1 MIITRETDYALR
13 ILRALMDGQLHTVGE
28 LARGSCCPSPLRIRS
43 SKSSARRGWSR
54 SRGGRLGDAGLA
66 ADLSQVTL
74 YDLLLALGEPS
85 AIAACMEPGY
95 ACPWRERQGGCVSH
109 RQLAAIQHTLD
120 RELQSHTLQEIL
132 TGQPA

>member
-28 LARGSCCPSPLRIRS
+28 LAQGELLPQPFAYKIIKKLC
-43 SKSSARRGWSR
+43 K
-54 SRGGRLGDAGLA
+54 AGLVQITRGA
-66 ADLSQVTL
+66 AGGCRLSAGLSQVTL

-95 ACPWRERQGGCVSH
+95 ACP
-109 RQLAAIQHTLD
+109 
-120 RELQSHTLQEIL
+120 
-132 TGQPA
+132 

>member
-28 LARGSCCPSPLRIRS
+28 LAQGELLPQPFAYKIIKKLC
-43 SKSSARRGWSR
+43 K
-54 SRGGRLGDAGLA
+54 AGLVQITRGA
-66 ADLSQVTL
+66 AGGCRLSADLSQVTL

-95 ACPWRERQGGCVSH
+95 ACPWRERVSH
-109 RQLAAIQHTLD
+109 RQLAAIQRTLD
-120 RELQSHTLQEIL
+120 RELQSHTLREIL

>member
-1 MIITRETDYALR
+1 MIITRDTDYALR

-28 LARGSCCPSPLRIRS
+28 LARGELLPQPFAYKIIKKLC
-43 SKSSARRGWSR
+43 K
-54 SRGGRLGDAGLA
+54 AGLVQITRGA
-66 ADLSQVTL
+66 AGGCRLSADLSQVTL

-95 ACPWRERQGGCVSH
+95 ACPWRERQGDCVSH
-109 RQLAAIQHTLD
+109 RQLAAIQRTLD
-120 RELQSHTLQEIL
+120 RELQSHTLREIL

>member
-1 MIITRETDYALR
+1 MKKARISAGLSAYRQIQLTIKKLCKAGLVQITRGA
-13 ILRALMDGQLHTVGE
+13 A
-28 LARGSCCPSPLRIRS
+28 
-43 SKSSARRGWSR
+43 
-54 SRGGRLGDAGLA
+54 GGCRLS

-95 ACPWRERQGGCVSH
+95 ACPWRERQGDCVSH
-109 RQLAAIQHTLD
+109 RQLAAIQRTLD